1 MKHKAKRAAS
11 LALGLGL
18 ALQLGTAASAQGVPT
33 GGYENGTAALNLTQ
47 IARYSAGQY
56 NVDGG
61 VMEIVAYNQA
71 TEWAYAINGQSGKLA
86 AIPLAGLTAGA
97 HVEELTGTEIDVK
110 ALVEAEDSTFQ
121 YGDMTS
127 VAISPDSTTL
137 AAALQAQGSND
148 AGRVAL
154 FTCEEDGSLTLEALV
169 ETGAQPDMVT
179 FAGDSVVL
187 TADEGEPREG
197 YGENIA
203 DPKGSVTVVDVE
215 AQESTVVDFSAF
227 DSQRDQLAEDGIV
240 LKKGSAPSVD
250 LEPEYI
256 AVSGGKAYVTLQEN
270 NAIAVLDIESQ
281 AFEGVYSAGFEDHST
296 TAIDLDK
303 KDDAYDPQTYESL
316 LGIRMPDGIAAFT
329 VEGTTYLVTANEGDA
344 REWGDEDQGT
354 FYLSEDERDFG
365 EEGVSSPTGAIT
377 GENSGLEGKVVFF
390 KTEDFDGLDP
400 EKDYVFGGR
409 SFTVFQATENG
420 LEEVFTSGDDFEALT
435 AQYVPEYFNAS
446 NDNAVL
452 DDRSGKKGP
461 EAESVTVGTVDGKTY
476 AFVALERTGGV
487 MAYDVTDPEAITFV
501 NYVNTRDFG
510 TTVEGSEEYEDG
522 ELDKWVTGGD
532 VAPEGLLFL
541 DAASSPNGEPL
552 LLAACE
558 VSGTV
563 AVYQLGSED
572 LTVLPF
578 TDVNNGDW
586 FLAAVQYVYENDRM
600 AGTSSTTFQP
610 GVNLTRAMAAQVLYN
625 LEGQPAVTGDTTFTD
640 AAAAGDWAVKAITW
654 AEQTGVVAGIGDG
667 LFDPTANVTRE
678 EFAQMMYNYAS
689 YKEYDLTLEGDLSQ
703 FEDASAISGWAETA
717 MSWANG
723 SGLINGHDD
732 GTIDPQGTTTRAQ
745 AASILM
751 NFDQNVA
758 EN

>member
-154 FTCEEDGSLTLEALV
+154 FTCEEDGTLTLEALV

-179 FAGDSVVL
+179 FAGDGVVL

-281 AFEGVYSAGFEDHST
+281 TFEGVYSAGFEDHST

-365 EEGVSSPTGAIT
+365 EEGVTSPTGAIT
-377 GENSGLEGKVVFF
+377 AENSGLEGKVVFF

-578 TDVNNGDW
+578 TDVNSDDW

-610 GVNLTRAMAAQVLYN
+610 EVNLTRAMAAQVLYN

-751 NFDQNVA
+751 NFDQNVV

>member
-154 FTCEEDGSLTLEALV
+154 FTCEEDGTLTLEALV

-179 FAGDSVVL
+179 FAGDGVVL

-365 EEGVSSPTGAIT
+365 EEGVTSPTGAIT
-377 GENSGLEGKVVFF
+377 AENSGLEGKVVFF

-409 SFTVFQATENG
+409 SFTVFQASENG

-578 TDVNNGDW
+578 TDVDSDDW

-610 GVNLTRAMAAQVLYN
+610 EVNLTRAMAAQVLYN

-640 AAAAGDWAVKAITW
+640 AAAAGEWAVKAITW

>member
-18 ALQLGTAASAQGVPT
+18 ALQLGTAASAQGLPT

-179 FAGDSVVL
+179 FAGDGVVL

-329 VEGTTYLVTANEGDA
+329 VEGATYLVTANEGDA

-354 FYLSEDERDFG
+354 FYLSEDERDFS
-365 EEGVSSPTGAIT
+365 EEGVTSPTGAIT
-377 GENSGLEGKVVFF
+377 AENSGLEGKVVFF

-541 DAASSPNGEPL
+541 DAASSPNGEPM

-578 TDVNNGDW
+578 TDVNSDDW

-610 GVNLTRAMAAQVLYN
+610 EVHLTRAMAAQVLYN

-640 AAAAGDWAVKAITW
+640 AAAAGEWAVKAITW

-667 LFDPTANVTRE
+667 LFAPTANVTRE